1 MSEMNLNLIPSKAKF
16 QAVRIKLQKQIRLV
30 ITVILLIWLSSGAI
44 LFLLAGIYRVRMN
57 TATTAQK
64 KALQNYGS
72 MQDNIVT
79 SQKLKYKA
87 KMVGGALNSRFEYGS
102 SFEAINKLF
111 PPSINLK
118 NYDLMDDGGVFQ
130 VKGVVSEKP
139 DVDLLEDTIE
149 SINRGESDKFKSARL
164 VSLVLKNGVWDF
176 SMEVSLK

>member
-16 QAVRIKLQKQIRLV
+16 QAVRIKLQRQIRLA
-30 ITVILLIWLSSGAI
+30 ITIVLVVWLSAGAI
-44 LFLLAGIYRVRMN
+44 IFILGGIFRVRMN
-57 TATTAQK
+57 TAAAAQK
-64 KALQNYGS
+64 KAQQNYGA

-102 SFEAINKLF
+102 SFEAISKLF

-118 NYDLMDDGGVFQ
+118 SYDLMDDGGVFQ
-130 VKGVVSEKP
+130 VKGLASEKQN
-139 DVDLLEDTIE
+139 VDLLENTVE
-149 SINRGESDKFKSARL
+149 SINRGENDKFKSARM
-164 VSLVLKNGVWDF
+164 VSLILKNGVWDF